1 MKKYDSIIIGFGKG
15 GKTLAGYLA
24 TKGESVALIEKSN
37 KMYGGTCINVG
48 CIPSKS
54 LIINSIKSNTEL
66 NRDFKEKSE
75 FYKKAVIEKEKLT
88 SFLRQKNFDKL
99 DSLENV
105 EIINGMA
112 SFVDKNTISIS
123 GEVNETIYGDKIYI
137 NTGGSTVIPK
147 IPGLENNPFIY
158 FSDSMM
164 SLETLPERMIIVGG
178 GYIGLEFASMYSNFG
193 AKVTVMQND
202 NMFIPREDEEIASE
216 VKTILENKGINFIFN
231 ANITS
236 FEKLENTSKVIYKL
250 GEEEKYVEAEAILV
264 AIGRKPNIEGLNLDK
279 IGMEL
284 TGRGAIKTNE
294 NLQTSISN
302 IWAMGDVV
310 GGLQFT
316 YISLDDFRIIKNGIE
331 NKLDKNLLTRQN
343 VPYSVF
349 LDPPLSVVG
358 ITEKEAIKRGYNI
371 KVNKIKAAAIP
382 KAQVLQQ
389 PLGLLKTVVDADT
402 NKILGASLLCEES
415 YEMINII
422 KLAMDMN
429 ADYTVLRDQIFTHPT
444 MSETLNDLFAF

>member
-1 MKKYDSIIIGFGKG
+1 
-15 GKTLAGYLA
+15 
-24 TKGESVALIEKSN
+24 
-37 KMYGGTCINVG
+37 
-48 CIPSKS
+48 
-54 LIINSIKSNTEL
+54 
-66 NRDFKEKSE
+66 
-75 FYKKAVIEKEKLT
+75 
-88 SFLRQKNFDKL
+88 
-99 DSLENV
+99 
-105 EIINGMA
+105 
-112 SFVDKNTISIS
+112 
-123 GEVNETIYGDKIYI
+123 
-137 NTGGSTVIPK
+137 
-147 IPGLENNPFIY
+147 
-158 FSDSMM
+158 MM

-236 FEKLENTSKVIYKL
+236 FEKLENTSKVIYNL

-284 TGRGAIKTNE
+284 TERGAIKTNE

>member
-123 GEVNETIYGDKIYI
+123 GEINESIYGDKIYI

-164 SLETLPERMIIVGG
+164 SLETLPERMVIVGG

-284 TGRGAIKTNE
+284 TERGAIKTNE